1 MKNIMYYNYKDLI
14 EEHLMDFLPEI
25 DHKSITLYEAM
36 KYSLGSGGKRIR
48 PVLMLAACD
57 FAGGDIKILVST
69 TVVEVGVDVPEATV
83 MVIMNAESFGLSQ
96 LHQLRGR
103 IGRGNRASVCWLVN
117 GGGGD
122 EAADRLKVLAE
133 TNDGFRVAEADLKK
147 RGPGDFFGERQSG
160 EFSLACAGAG
170 DIATIKETD
179 GIVATII
186 ENKETGE
193 YSAVFKA
200 AQRFLENNGSTLTVN

>member
-1 MKNIMYYNYKDLI
+1 MNA
-14 EEHLMDFLPEI
+14 F
-25 DHKSITLYEAM
+25 
-36 KYSLGSGGKRIR
+36 
-48 PVLMLAACD
+48 AC
-57 FAGGDIKILVST
+57 GDIKILVST

-103 IGRGNRASVCWLVN
+103 VGRGSRGSVCCLVN

-160 EFSLACAGAG
+160 EFSLAFMGAG
-170 DIATIKETD
+170 DAATIKETD
-179 GIVATII
+179 GIVTTII

-193 YSAVFKA
+193 YSAVFGA
-200 AQRFLENNGSTLTVN
+200 AQRFLENSGSTLTVN